1 MTQTLAGVGQ
11 SIGSAAGK
19 AGESVGTVAQKAKT
33 PALVGTVA
41 AAGLAGGMALG
52 SRMFSR
58 PKVAKVPVRRSPAS
72 RAMKSMTGKGG
83 AFKSVANEVQQVG
96 KEIGKAGFRMGVGDV
111 SMEVKRGDKEQRD
124 SPLEVLLHGL
134 TNRRSKRK

>member
-1 MTQTLAGVGQ
+1 VTQTLSGVGD

-19 AGESVGTVAQKAKT
+19 AGESVGNVAKKAKT

-41 AAGLAGGMALG
+41 AAGLAGGVALG
-52 SRMFSR
+52 SRMLSR
-58 PKVAKVPVRRSPAS
+58 PKLGRQSAGS
-72 RAMKSMTGKGG
+72 RALKSMTGKGG
-83 AFKSVANEVQQVG
+83 AFKSVAHEVQQVG

-134 TNRRSKRK
+134 TNRRSKRT